1 MGKSIKSDYTLD
13 DNAKIAVIGGGP
25 SGSLFSI
32 FALKMAK
39 MIDKKIDV
47 TIFEPKDFT
56 RDGPIGC
63 NRCGGVISEHLVQA
77 LAVEGINIP
86 PEVVQRGINSYVLH
100 TQRGDVHIE
109 SPAAEKRIA
118 TVYRGGG
125 PRGIKEKERES
136 FDNFLLNCAIQEGAS
151 HARLRIDGIKNNDKP
166 VITSGGKDIM
176 EADLIVGAF
185 GVNSTCWKIFEGLDM
200 GYKKPETTSA
210 FITELELGHETVSEN
225 FGSSIHFF
233 LIPEPKN
240 IKFAALIPKGRYVTL
255 CILGKDIEQQ
265 TVTGLL
271 NTPIAR
277 KLLPD
282 NVMSDKFC
290 KCFPKL
296 SLTTAERGF
305 ADRMVVIGD
314 AGSTRLFKDGI
325 GASYIMGKAA
335 ATTSVLHGVGKEHFS
350 RHYLPVYNRTRV
362 DNIYGRFVYL
372 TTNAYKNVGPL
383 TESMVNVV
391 KKEQQKRDE
400 AFPRL
405 SSMLWDT
412 FTGNETYKNIFLRG
426 TYIGMHVKLG
436 WEFLKAIARR
446 TT

>member
-1 MGKSIKSDYTLD
+1 MKSDFTLD
-13 DNAKIAVIGGGP
+13 DNAKVAVIGGGP
-25 SGSLFSI
+25 SGSLFSF
-32 FALKMAK
+32 FALNMAK

-63 NRCGGVISEHLVQA
+63 NRCAGVISEHLVQA
-77 LAVEGINIP
+77 LAIEGINIP

-100 TQRGDVHIE
+100 TQRGNVHIE

-125 PRGIKEKERES
+125 PLGIKEKDRES

-151 HARLRIDGIKNNDKP
+151 HSSLRIDGIRNNDKP
-166 VITSGGKDIM
+166 VITSGGRDIM

-185 GVNSTCWKIFEGLDM
+185 GVNSTGWKIFEGLDI
-200 GYKKPETTSA
+200 GYKKPKTTSA
-210 FITELELGHETVSEN
+210 FITELELGHEAVSGN
-225 FGSSIHFF
+225 FGSSIHLF
-233 LIPEPKN
+233 LLPEPKN
-240 IKFAALIPKGRYVTL
+240 IKFAGLIPKGRYVTL
-255 CILGKDIEQQ
+255 CILGKDIDQQ

-277 KLLPD
+277 ELLPD
-282 NVMSDKFC
+282 SVMGDKFC

-296 SLTTAERGF
+296 SLTTAEGSF

-335 ATTSVLHGVGKEHFS
+335 ATTAVLHGVGKEHFS
-350 RHYLPVYNRTRV
+350 AHYLPVYNRTKI
-362 DNIYGRFVYL
+362 DNIYGRFVFG
-372 TTNAYKNVGPL
+372 TTNAYKNIAPL
-383 TESMVNVV
+383 TESMVNVI
-391 KKEQQKRDE
+391 KKEQQKRNE

-426 TYIGMHVKLG
+426 TNIMMHVKLVL
-436 WEFLKAIARR
+436 EFLKALARR
-446 TT
+446 TK

>member
-1 MGKSIKSDYTLD
+1 MGKSMKSEYTLD

-39 MIDKKIDV
+39 MIDKKLDV

-63 NRCGGVISEHLVQA
+63 NRCGGVISEHLVQT

-86 PEVVQRGINSYVLH
+86 PEVVQRGIDSYVLH
-100 TQRGDVHIE
+100 TQRGDVYIE
-109 SPAAEKRIA
+109 SPSAEKRIA

-125 PRGIKEKERES
+125 PRGMKERDRES
-136 FDNFLLNCAIQEGAS
+136 FDNFLLNRAIQEGAS
-151 HARLRIDGIKNNDKP
+151 HTSLKVDGIRNNDKP

-176 EADLIVGAF
+176 DADLVVGAF
-185 GVNSTCWKIFEGLDM
+185 GVNTTSWKILEGLHM
-200 GYKKPETTSA
+200 GYRKPETTSA
-210 FITELELGHETVSEN
+210 FITELELGHDTVSEN

-233 LIPEPKN
+233 LIPEPRN

-255 CILGKDIEQQ
+255 CILGKDIDQQ

-277 KLLPD
+277 KLLPEGIM
-282 NVMSDKFC
+282 NDKFC

-296 SLTTAERGF
+296 SLTAAEGGF
-305 ADRMVVIGD
+305 ADRMVLIGD

-335 ATTSVLHGVGKEHFS
+335 AITAVLHGVSKEHFS
-350 RHYLPVYNRTRV
+350 MHYYPAYNRTKV
-362 DNIYGRFVYL
+362 DNMYGRFVYMI
-372 TTNAYKNVGPL
+372 TNAYKNVGPL

-391 KKEQQKRDE
+391 KKEQQKRDK
-400 AFPRL
+400 FSPRL

-426 TYIGMHVKLG
+426 TNIWMHIKLV
-436 WEFLKAIARR
+436 WEFVKAIIRR